1 MTARPA
7 VFNIPAGTPFVD
19 ALAEGLLARHGADP
33 LTLSSVTV
41 LLPNR
46 RAARALREAFL
57 RISDGRALLLPR
69 LRPIGDVDEE
79 ELALA
84 GAEATGIPEALA
96 DLRRLVLL
104 ANEVRTRP
112 EVAGFAQA
120 LALGRELAR
129 FVDEVRIDSV
139 DLKKLKALAPDDYAE
154 HWQAT
159 LRFLTVLTDRWPA
172 VLAESGRI
180 DAAERRNLLLQA
192 QVRHWQAEPP
202 ADPVYIAG
210 STGSIP
216 ASAAL
221 IGVVARSPRGAV
233 ILPGFDMAMTAEDHA
248 ANANEPTHPQHGML
262 RLLQAIG
269 CAPEDVRPWA
279 VATPSASH
287 RERQRL
293 IREALRPGETAHAWA
308 EAEPFGADAAS
319 GLRFVEAQS
328 PQEEAAVIALLLRET
343 LETAGRRAAL
353 VTPDRGLAR
362 RVAATLGR
370 WGIDID
376 DSAGTPLQ
384 QTPPGAF
391 LRLLAEVAAQ
401 DFEAVPLLAALK
413 HPLAAGGEAPER
425 FRARVRRFERRALR
439 GKRPPPGLAG
449 LRGATEDP
457 DAAAFIDRIA
467 GILAPLSPD
476 PLPEGR
482 LPAEH
487 LRRLVQVAEA
497 LAASDL
503 GPRLWAGDAGE
514 ALARFVQD
522 ATLALEDE
530 SDTLP
535 IGHREWPAVLDA
547 LMQGVVV
554 RPAYG
559 LHPRLAIWG
568 PIEARLQQADRL
580 ILGGLNE
587 GTWPADPGADPWLSR
602 PMRVA
607 LGLPPPERRIGLA
620 AHDIQQALGAGDVIL
635 TRAMRVEGSKTVP
648 SRWWLRLWTLL
659 GETRPVDRDLPAWA
673 AKLNEPATVR
683 SERPPAPRPPVETR
697 PRALSVTRIELLI
710 RDPYAIYAR
719 YILRLQ
725 PLDPLQ
731 PDSDALERGNFIH
744 RAVDRFIRAFPD
756 ALPGNAAAELI
767 AIGNTL
773 VAEMKIHP
781 ATLAFWWP
789 RFKRIAHWFTGW
801 ETKHR
806 ASGALPLATEIKGT
820 IEMPAP
826 RGAFVLNGTADR
838 IDRLASGNLSLID
851 YKTGLT
857 PTKPMVEA
865 GFSPQLPLEAAMLA
879 RGAFAG
885 IDKAETDELLYI
897 RLSGGRVAGLER
909 PIDLDAMDAAVAAWD
924 GLVRLIARYDKAE
937 TPYLSRPRPQF
948 LNQPGDYDH
957 LARLGEWSPYG
968 DGR

>member
-1 MTARPA
+1 MTGRPT

-33 LTLSSVTV
+33 LALSSVQV

-46 RAARALREAFL
+46 RAVRALREAFL

-84 GAEATGIPEALA
+84 GAEATSVPEALP

-104 ANEVRTRP
+104 ANEVLTRP

-129 FVDEVRIDSV
+129 FIDEIRIDSV
-139 DLKKLKALAPDDYAE
+139 DLKALKTLVPEDYAA

-159 LRFLTVLTDRWPA
+159 LDFLTLLTDRWPA
-172 VLAESGRI
+172 ILAESGSI
-180 DAAERRNLLLQA
+180 DAAERRNLLLGA
-192 QVRHWQAEPP
+192 QTRHWLEHPP
-202 ADPVYIAG
+202 EGAVYVAG

-221 IGVVARSPRGAV
+221 IAVVAASPKGAV
-233 ILPGFDMAMTAEDHA
+233 ILPGFDTAMTAEDRDA
-248 ANANEPTHPQHGML
+248 VIGEPTHPQHGML
-262 RLLQAIG
+262 RLLAAIG
-269 CAPEDVRPWA
+269 CDAEA
-279 VATPSASH
+279 VAPWPTAVPAASPA
-287 RERQRL
+287 ERRRL
-293 IREALRPGETAHAWA
+293 IGEALRPGETAHAWA
-308 EAEPFGADAAS
+308 EAEAFGAAAAE

-328 PQEEAAVIALLLRET
+328 PHAEATAIALALRET
-343 LETAGRRAAL
+343 LETPGRRAAL

-362 RVAATLGR
+362 RVAAILGR
-370 WGIDID
+370 WGISID

-384 QTPPGAF
+384 QTGPAAF
-391 LRLLAEVAAQ
+391 LRLLARAAAEE
-401 DFEAVPLLAALK
+401 FEPVSVLAVLK
-413 HPLAAGGEAPER
+413 HPLAAGGEAPAS
-425 FRARVRRFERRALR
+425 FRRRVRQLERRALR
-439 GKRPPPGLAG
+439 GKRPPPGLDG
-449 LRGATEDP
+449 LRLATDDP
-457 DAAAFIDRIA
+457 EVAAFIDRIA
-467 GILAPLSPD
+467 TLFAPLAPD

-482 LPAEH
+482 VPGEH
-487 LRRLVQVAEA
+487 MRRLSAVAET
-497 LAASDL
+497 LASSDE
-503 GPRLWAGDAGE
+503 GSRLWAGDAGE
-514 ALARFVQD
+514 ALAGFIQE
-522 ATLALEDE
+522 ATAALGDDV
-530 SDTLP
+530 DTRP
-535 IGHREWPAVLDA
+535 VGHREWPAILDA

-587 GTWPADPGADPWLSR
+587 GTWPADTGADPWLSR
-602 PMRVA
+602 PMRLK

-620 AHDIQQALGAGDVIL
+620 AHDIQQALGAAEVIL
-635 TRAMRVEGSKTVP
+635 TRALRVEGAKTVP

-659 GETRPVDRDLPAWA
+659 GKVRPVDRALPAWA
-673 AKLNEPATVR
+673 TSLDEPAAVR
-683 SERPPAPRPPVETR
+683 SEAPPAPRPPLDAR
-697 PRALSVTRIELLI
+697 PRGLSVTRIEALI

-719 YILRLQ
+719 YILKLK

-731 PDSDALERGNFIH
+731 PGSDALERGNFIH
-744 RAVDRFIRAFPD
+744 AAVDRFIRRYPI
-756 ALPGNAAAELI
+756 ALPADAEGELI

-773 VAEMKIHP
+773 VGEMAIHP

-789 RFKRIAHWFTGW
+789 RFKRIARWFAAW
-801 ETKHR
+801 EAERR
-806 ASGALPLATEIKGT
+806 AAGILPLRTEIKGS
-820 IEMPAP
+820 IEIAAP
-826 RGAFVLNGTADR
+826 GGPFVLSGTADR

-851 YKTGLT
+851 YKTGSP

-879 RGAFAG
+879 RGAFPG

-897 RLSGGRVAGLER
+897 RLSGGRVEGEAK
-909 PIDLDAMDAAVAAWD
+909 PVKLDAMEAAAAAWD
-924 GLVRLIARYDKAE
+924 GLARLIAKYDKKT

-948 LNQPGDYDH
+948 IGMAGDYDH

-968 DGR
+968 ERR